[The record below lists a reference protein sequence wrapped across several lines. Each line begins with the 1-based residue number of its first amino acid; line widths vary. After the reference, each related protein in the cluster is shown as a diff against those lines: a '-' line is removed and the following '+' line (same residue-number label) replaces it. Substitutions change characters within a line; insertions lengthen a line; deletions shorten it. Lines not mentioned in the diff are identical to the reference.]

1 MHNDYTK
8 VDEAIET
15 GADPVWLC
23 GLCPWDRSCLDVPQ
37 IDDSDIVQT
46 ITRTVEGFRRAHN
59 DINHPHHDDAVGM
72 AEAIGGLDNAIE
84 QMTSMAKH
92 ALGGAKNE
100 TRICP
105 VLSARLRTSEGR
117 RVMDAFKD
125 VMQDVA
131 KAPMVEQTTDAA

>member
-1 MHNDYTK
+1 MHNDYSR
-8 VDEAIET
+8 VDDAIET

-37 IDDSDIVQT
+37 VDDADI
-46 ITRTVEGFRRAHN
+46 IEAINRSVEGFRRAYHDEN
-59 DINHPHHDDAVGM
+59 NPHHDDAVGM
-72 AEAIGGLDNAIE
+72 AESIGGLDSAIE
-84 QMTSMAKH
+84 QMTSMAKG

-117 RVMDAFKD
+117 RLMDAFKD

-131 KAPMVEQTTDAA
+131 MAPMVEQTTDAA